1 MPEQTSP
8 LRQRMID
15 DMSLRNMAALTQA
28 AYIRAVKNFSKHFG
42 KSPDKLTFEDVRQ
55 YQLSLVGRGLGP
67 QAVNQIMCALRFFYK
82 TTMGIKDA
90 HEHIALARRSD
101 PLPAILSRDEVG
113 RFLQAAHSGKYR
125 IAFATIYATGLRV
138 SELISLTV
146 KDIDSGRMV
155 IHVRQ
160 GKGRKDRYVM
170 LSEQLLDL
178 LRSYWKIDRPAHW
191 LFPGADP
198 QRHITARRSRASRL
212 GKGLPVRCSQERSF
226 LRRLAHS
233 GCLADRIA
241 QPAIRAGDK
250 EHSTVGLGSQ
260 SRVIKRQLLA
270 RIDRGVGTAPG
281 RSIQPVYIA
290 DVLVRG

>member
-1 MPEQTSP
+1 
-8 LRQRMID
+8 
-15 DMSLRNMAALTQA
+15 MAALTQA
-28 AYIRAVKNFSKHFG
+28 AYVRAVKNFSKHFG

-90 HEHIALARRSD
+90 HDHIPLARRSD
-101 PLPAILSRDEVG
+101 PLPAILSREEVG
-113 RFLQAAHSGKYR
+113 RFLQAAHSVKYR
-125 IAFATIYATGLRV
+125 TAFATIYAAGLRV

-146 KDIDSGRMV
+146 NDIDSARMV

-170 LSEQLLDL
+170 LSDQLLDL

-198 QRHITARRSRASRL
+198 QRHITARQLERVCRQTAEAA
-212 GKGLPVRCSQERSF
+212 GLSKNVTVHT
-226 LRRLAHS
+226 LAALLCHS
-233 GCLADRIA
+233 
-241 QPAIRAGDK
+241 PAWN
-250 EHSTVGLGSQ
+250 
-260 SRVIKRQLLA
+260 RVWTS
-270 RIDRGVGTAPG
+270 G
-281 RSIQPVYIA
+281 
-290 DVLVRG
+290 